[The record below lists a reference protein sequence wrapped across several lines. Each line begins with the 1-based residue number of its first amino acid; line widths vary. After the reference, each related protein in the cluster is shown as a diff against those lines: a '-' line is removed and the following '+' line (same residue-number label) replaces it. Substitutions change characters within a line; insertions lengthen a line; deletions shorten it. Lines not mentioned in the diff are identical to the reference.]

1 MVSGQS
7 GSTVAR
13 LTVRVSK
20 RFLSFGLALLTGLGW
35 AQPNKSSHPMAQG
48 EEGRYRSALL
58 FANVVELVRDEY
70 LEPEKTEYDKMTYA
84 ALQGLL
90 SSLDPHSQFLDPE
103 GYAMIRTE
111 TEGQFG
117 GLGISVGLLDNQL
130 TVNVPIEGGPA
141 FRAGILPGDRIMKI
155 DGQGTQK
162 MSLGEAIRK
171 LRGKP
176 GAPVQLVVF
185 RPSEDKFIDVPLVR
199 EMIQVPTVTDVSLL
213 PATIAHGEKIGYL
226 RITQFGEKT
235 DKEFDA
241 AMSRL
246 EKDGATALILDLRDN
261 PGGLVEEAVEVVS
274 RFVPEKTMVVATEG
288 RQGAAG
294 RFEYFSKLAPKKIR
308 WPTVVLVNGN
318 TASAAEIVS
327 GALQDLGKAVVIG
340 ETTFG
345 KGSVQTVQ
353 PVDRSVAPAVA
364 VRLTTAHYT
373 TPSHRKIHG
382 VGIEPDILA
391 RMTKAEEQSLY
402 RNRSPGLKKP
412 GEPETVVAD
421 EPLNRAVD
429 VLRGW
434 RVFARRS
441 TAAH

>member
-1 MVSGQS
+1 MIFFCLLMGAAF
-7 GSTVAR
+7 GSSQTNPTAHSV
-13 LTVRVSK
+13 
-20 RFLSFGLALLTGLGW
+20 
-35 AQPNKSSHPMAQG
+35 AQG

-70 LEPEKTEYDKMTYA
+70 LDPQKTDYDKMTYA
-84 ALQGLL
+84 ALRGLL

-117 GLGISVGLLDNQL
+117 GLGISVGMLENQL

-176 GAPVQLVVF
+176 GATVQLAIF
-185 RPSEDKFIDVPLVR
+185 RPTEGKVLDFSLIR

-213 PATIAHGEKIGYL
+213 PDVMTRGEKIGYL

-241 AMSRL
+241 AVARL
-246 EKDGATALILDLRDN
+246 EKDGATSLVMDLRDN
-261 PGGLVEEAVEVVS
+261 PGGLVDEAVEIVS

-288 RQGAAG
+288 RKGSAG
-294 RFEYFSKLAPKKIR
+294 RFEYLSKAAPRKVR
-308 WPTVVLVNGN
+308 WPTVILVNGN

-327 GALQDLGKAVVIG
+327 GALQDLGKAIIVG

-391 RMTKAEEQSLY
+391 RMTKGEEQALY
-402 RNRSPGLKKP
+402 RVRSPGLKKA
-412 GEPETVVAD
+412 GDSEGSVTD
-421 EPLNRAVD
+421 EPLDRAVD
-429 VLRGW
+429 ALRGW
-434 RVFARRS
+434 KVFVRRS
-441 TAAH
+441 TAMR

>member
-1 MVSGQS
+1 MPSFRRILVLGLSLGCGLAGAQ
-7 GSTVAR
+7 TNPVAR
-13 LTVRVSK
+13 PS
-20 RFLSFGLALLTGLGW
+20 
-35 AQPNKSSHPMAQG
+35 AQG

-70 LEPEKTEYDKMTYA
+70 LEPEKTDYDKMTYA
-84 ALQGLL
+84 ALRGLL

-103 GYAMIRTE
+103 GYALIRTE

-117 GLGISVGLLDNQL
+117 GLGISVGMLDNQL

-162 MSLGEAIRK
+162 MTLGEAIRK

-176 GAPVQLVVF
+176 GAHVQLAIF
-185 RPSEDKFIDVPLVR
+185 RPSEGKNLEIPLVR
-199 EMIQVPTVTDVSLL
+199 EMIQVPTVTDVSLM
-213 PATIAHGEKIGYL
+213 PEGSTKGEKIGYL

-235 DKEFDA
+235 DKEFDM
-241 AMSRL
+241 AMIRL
-246 EKDGATALILDLRDN
+246 EKEGATSLIMDLRDN
-261 PGGLVEEAVEVVS
+261 PGGLVDEAVEIVS

-288 RQGAAG
+288 RKGVAG
-294 RFEYFSKLAPKKIR
+294 RFEYLSRPAFRRIR

-327 GALQDLGKAVVIG
+327 GALQDLGKATIVG

-391 RMTKAEEQSLY
+391 RMTKAEEQALY
-402 RNRSPGLKKP
+402 RSRSPGLKRDGA
-412 GEPETVVAD
+412 GEEMVMD
-421 EPLNRAVD
+421 EPLRRAVD
-429 VLRGW
+429 ALRGW
-434 RVFARRS
+434 KVFARR
-441 TAAH
+441 AAADR

>member
-1 MVSGQS
+1 
-7 GSTVAR
+7 
-13 LTVRVSK
+13 
-20 RFLSFGLALLTGLGW
+20 
-35 AQPNKSSHPMAQG
+35 MAQG

-70 LEPEKTEYDKMTYA
+70 LEPEKTDYDKMTYA
-84 ALQGLL
+84 ALRGLL

-103 GYAMIRTE
+103 GDAMIRTE

-162 MSLGEAIRK
+162 MNLGEAIRK

-176 GAPVQLVVF
+176 GVPVQLGIF
-185 RPSEDKFIDVPLVR
+185 RSNEGKSLDFTLVR

-213 PATIAHGEKIGYL
+213 PESTAKGEKIGYL

-235 DKEFDA
+235 DREFDA
-241 AMSRL
+241 AVGRL
-246 EKDGATALILDLRDN
+246 EKEGATSLILDLRDN
-261 PGGLVEEAVEVVS
+261 PGGLVDEAVDIVS
-274 RFVPEKTMVVATEG
+274 RFIPERTMVVATEG
-288 RQGAAG
+288 RQGSAVL
-294 RFEYFSKLAPKKIR
+294 FEYLSKEKKKKIR

-327 GALQDLGKAVVIG
+327 GALQDLGKAVIIG

-391 RMTKAEEQSLY
+391 RMTKGEEQTMY
-402 RNRSPGLKKP
+402 RSRSPGLKKP
-412 GEPETVVAD
+412 GEAEEVVVD
-421 EPLNRAVD
+421 EPLHRAVD
-429 VLRGW
+429 ALRGW
-434 RVFARRS
+434 KVFARRS
-441 TAAH
+441 AVAH

>member
-1 MVSGQS
+1 MIFFCLLMGAAF
-7 GSTVAR
+7 GSSQTNPTAHSV
-13 LTVRVSK
+13 
-20 RFLSFGLALLTGLGW
+20 
-35 AQPNKSSHPMAQG
+35 AQG

-70 LEPEKTEYDKMTYA
+70 LDPQKTDYDKMTYA
-84 ALQGLL
+84 ALRGLL

-117 GLGISVGLLDNQL
+117 GLGISVGMLENQL

-176 GAPVQLVVF
+176 GATVQLAIF
-185 RPSEDKFIDVPLVR
+185 RPTEGKVLDFSLIR

-213 PATIAHGEKIGYL
+213 PDVMTRGEKIGYL

-241 AMSRL
+241 AVARL
-246 EKDGATALILDLRDN
+246 EKDGAASLVMDLRDN
-261 PGGLVEEAVEVVS
+261 PGGLVDEAVEIVS

-288 RQGAAG
+288 RKGSAGEYLSKAAP
-294 RFEYFSKLAPKKIR
+294 RKVR
-308 WPTVVLVNGN
+308 WPTVILVNGN

-327 GALQDLGKAVVIG
+327 GALQDLGKAIIVG

-391 RMTKAEEQSLY
+391 RMTKGEEQALY
-402 RNRSPGLKKP
+402 RVRSPGLKKA
-412 GEPETVVAD
+412 GDSEGSVTD
-421 EPLNRAVD
+421 EPLDRAVD
-429 VLRGW
+429 ALRGW
-434 RVFARRS
+434 KVFVRRS
-441 TAAH
+441 TAMR

>member
-1 MVSGQS
+1 MAKFLPAIFLLGFLV
-7 GSTVAR
+7 VAD
-13 LTVRVSK
+13 
-20 RFLSFGLALLTGLGW
+20 GW
-35 AQPNKSSHPMAQG
+35 SAPTNKATNSAAQG

-70 LEPEKTEYDKMTYA
+70 LEAEKTDYDKMTYA
-84 ALQGLL
+84 ALRGLL

-103 GYAMIRTE
+103 AYTMIRME

-117 GLGISVGLLDNQL
+117 GLGISIGMLENQL

-141 FRAGILPGDRIMKI
+141 FRAGILPGDRIVKI

-162 MSLGEAIRK
+162 MTLGEAIRK

-176 GAPVQLVVF
+176 GIPVQLSIYRYNEGKTLDF
-185 RPSEDKFIDVPLVR
+185 SLVR
-199 EMIQVPTVTDVSLL
+199 EMIQVPTVADVSLL
-213 PATIAHGEKIGYL
+213 PEDVAKGEKIGYL
-226 RITQFGEKT
+226 RINQFGEKT

-241 AMSRL
+241 ALARL
-246 EKDGATALILDLRDN
+246 EKEGATSLILDLRDN
-261 PGGLVEEAVEVVS
+261 PGGLVDEAVEIVS

-288 RQGAAG
+288 RKGATG
-294 RFEYFSKLAPKKIR
+294 RFEYLSKAAPRKIR

-327 GALQDLGKAVVIG
+327 GALQDLGKAVIVG

-391 RMTKAEEQSLY
+391 RMTKSEEQAMY
-402 RNRSPGLKKP
+402 RSRSPGLKKP
-412 GEPETVVAD
+412 GESQEIVTD

-429 VLRGW
+429 ALRGW
-434 RVFARRS
+434 KVVARRS
-441 TAAH
+441 NAVH